1 MIVRLVKMEF
11 KPEEIENFKI
21 LFEGVKEHIRSFEGC
36 KFLEL
41 LNGTDNKTIFFTH
54 SYWESAEA
62 LETYRKSE
70 LFKTT
75 WARTKVLFNA
85 KPEAWSVEKFV
96 TLQ

>member
-21 LFEGVKEHIRSFEGC
+21 LFDEVKEHIRKFEGC
-36 KFLEL
+36 EFLEL
-41 LNGTDNKTIFFTH
+41 LNGTENENIFFTH
-54 SYWESAEA
+54 SYWSSTEA
-62 LETYRKSE
+62 LEVYRNSE

-75 WARTKVLFNA
+75 WSKTKVLFNA